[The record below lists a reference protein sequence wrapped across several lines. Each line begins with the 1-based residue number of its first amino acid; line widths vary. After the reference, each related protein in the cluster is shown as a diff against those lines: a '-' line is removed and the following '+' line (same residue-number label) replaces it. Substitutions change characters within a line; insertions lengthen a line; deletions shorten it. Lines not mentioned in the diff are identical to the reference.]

1 MDPDTTSSQQSN
13 YAHLPEELLASIMLQ
28 VPETV
33 DRVNSLM
40 SYDDESITK
49 GIETLRNKDLI
60 KKISSTDST
69 DSLVAVDGGLVLEK
83 MTGMD
88 LVLALAVGV
97 EGLSEDRSV
106 DWGSDKNQY
115 ISWQWALPHHEAN
128 ARLIQGVMFLMEL
141 SVLAGSAH
149 EVRIMDGSHLTSI
162 LKINSMLSAKDDG
175 AGEEYIEAL
184 KQFLKTKYEKVIPDI
199 PNIIQTAF
207 ANDNIVASTKYSS
220 STDVIDFHLQGGG
233 ITVDDKTFFML
244 GLGENEYLKPQPVGR
259 SKKEDELWGQ
269 LHIVSNLDFQGEVNE
284 TEFNRLLK
292 EAIQPIKTR
301 DAGGN
306 YKEPDLFYTYYKP
319 FDEGPAYR
327 LEIKRSVAEDTQR
340 LEKVLNSI
348 RKQVIFPEI
357 IEPYPQYLVDLMAK
371 SVAGGM
377 YAIKEAIL
385 LSPNTDITNGK
396 FNLLRNYR
404 T

>member
-1 MDPDTTSSQQSN
+1 MDPNTTAQSPT
-13 YAHLPEELLASIMLQ
+13 YAHLPEELLASIMQQ

-33 DRVNSLM
+33 ERVNAMFSV
-40 SYDDESITK
+40 DDQSIAN
-49 GIETLRNKDLI
+49 GMDALRSKNLI
-60 KKISSTDST
+60 KKITSTEST

-97 EGLSEDRSV
+97 EGLSEDKAI

-115 ISWQWALPHHEAN
+115 ISWQSALPHHEAN
-128 ARLIQGVMFLMEL
+128 ARLIQGIMFLMEL
-141 SVLAGSAH
+141 SVLAGSDH
-149 EVRIMDGSHLTSI
+149 EIRIMDGSHLTSI

-184 KQFLKTKYEKVIPDI
+184 KQFLQSKYEKVIPDI
-199 PNIIQTAF
+199 PNIIKAAF
-207 ANDNIVASTKYSS
+207 ADERIISSAKYSS
-220 STDVIDFHLQGGG
+220 STDVVDYYLADKG
-233 ITVDDKTFFML
+233 IRVDDKTFFGL
-244 GLGENEYLKPQPVGR
+244 GLGENEYLVPQPVGR
-259 SKKEDELWGQ
+259 SDREDYLWGQ
-269 LHIVSNLDFQGEVNE
+269 LHIISNLEIKDVDR
-284 TEFNRLLK
+284 TEFNRLLE

-301 DAGGN
+301 DKDKHR
-306 YKEPDLFYTYYKP
+306 KEPDLFYTYFKP
-319 FDEGPAYR
+319 FADGPSYK
-327 LEIKRSVAEDTQR
+327 LELKRGVATDTAR
-340 LEKVLNSI
+340 LEKVLNSL

-357 IEPYPQYLVDLMAK
+357 IEPYPQYLVDLVAK

-385 LSPNTDITNGK
+385 LSPKTDVTNGK